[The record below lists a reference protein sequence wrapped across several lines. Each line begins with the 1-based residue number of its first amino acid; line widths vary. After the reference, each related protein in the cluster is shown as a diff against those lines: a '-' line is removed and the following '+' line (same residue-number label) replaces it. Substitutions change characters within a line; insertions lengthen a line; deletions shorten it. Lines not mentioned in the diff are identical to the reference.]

1 MAKSVIAVIV
11 EALVLAFGD
20 CGSTA
25 ITGDKKLSPVLLQSS
40 VIIKSD
46 KFIVVSIN
54 DYSTF
59 GDKHLA
65 SIIAVIRLASISIP
79 KLYWYYHSY

>member
-1 MAKSVIAVIV
+1 MMYITMAKSVIA
-11 EALVLAFGD
+11 
-20 CGSTA
+20 
-25 ITGDKKLSPVLLQSS
+25 VLLQSS
-40 VIIKSD
+40 VIITSD

-65 SIIAVIRLASISIP
+65 SIIAVIRLASIRIA
-79 KLYWYYHSY
+79 KLYWYYHSLKDSF

>member
-25 ITGDKKLSPVLLQSS
+25 ITGAST
-40 VIIKSD
+40 IISD
-46 KFIVVSIN
+46 N
-54 DYSTF
+54 
-59 GDKHLA
+59 HE
-65 SIIAVIRLASISIP
+65 
-79 KLYWYYHSY
+79 

>member
-25 ITGDKKLSPVLLQSS
+25 ITGDNFLSPVLLQSS
-40 VIIKSD
+40 VIITSD

>member
-1 MAKSVIAVIV
+1 MPVPDRQAKSICTMAKSVIAVIV

-25 ITGDKKLSPVLLQSS
+25 ITGDNFLSPVLLQSPVIAVLLQSS
-40 VIIKSD
+40 VIITSD

-59 GDKHLA
+59 GD
-65 SIIAVIRLASISIP
+65 
-79 KLYWYYHSY
+79 